1 MPLGFMDGGAAP
13 IADVGAQL
21 RGSFTTATAGQFNY
35 SGFVANGPTLEAGDG
50 DIEAIATEG
59 GTGNADGNFTAG
71 GRIGWL
77 PIPTLEIAGSYARG
91 RVRDRKSVVEGRSV
105 SVRVDIGGR
114 RIIK

>member
-91 RVRDRKSVVEGRSV
+91 RVRIAEIDGEEAEDERTSR
-105 SVRVDIGGR
+105 
-114 RIIK
+114 